1 MKLPRFTAGRIGLL
15 DYKALNQAF
24 TAIEELKRD
33 TATNATKPSEIA
45 GRSFVAQ
52 ITGLTTSATQG
63 SNQGTASTETVV
75 GATFVQAYL
84 YDWVEVSIGCGD
96 GIAPVGTGVSVLDLS
111 CARGTELSAALS
123 TTYYPAVDFNAMQ
136 RYTSG
141 DLVLLSRIA
150 VRSGS
155 RYSTMYA
162 VSPLQNASTAFL
174 ARLTSGHAT
183 IAGLYAWT
191 GVSVQ
196 LSGSTLGKS
205 LAVNLF
211 ELNAVRSC
219 ENYANV
225 LTMNGTSYAGSSNWG
240 HGQDTTAISKLPLP
254 TGSAGTGT
262 IVQMNRGAL
271 SATLTTTT
279 AGSFVVGIV
288 YKIITVG
295 TTNWTLIGASAS
307 TVGISFTATGIGT
320 GTGTAGFFG
329 AHYWFYSVA
338 PVTCV

>member
-1 MKLPRFTAGRIGLL
+1 MAGM
-15 DYKALNQAF
+15 
-24 TAIEELKRD
+24 
-33 TATNATKPSEIA
+33 
-45 GRSFVAQ
+45 
-52 ITGLTTSATQG
+52 TQG
-63 SNQGTASTETVV
+63 ALQTGTVV
-75 GATFVQAYL
+75 SGGEAIKTYL
-84 YDWVEVSIGCGD
+84 YDFTEVSFSIGD
-96 GIAPVGTGVSVLDLS
+96 GGAPDTLAATKINTAGIAGETQYTLASGTVTQKI
-111 CARGTELSAALS
+111 C
-123 TTYYPAVDFNAMQ
+123 AVDFALAQ
-136 RYTSG
+136 RFDVGDIVTLTSISERAG
-141 DLVLLSRIA
+141 GAVNGALLI
-150 VRSGS
+150 
-155 RYSTMYA
+155 RYMA
-162 VSPLQNASTAFL
+162 IVSEPKSSASFL

-196 LSGSTLGKS
+196 GSGSLLGKS

-211 ELNAVRSC
+211 ELNAVRSS

-225 LTMNGTSYAGSSNWG
+225 LTLNGTSYAGSSNWG

-262 IVQMNRGAL
+262 IVQMNRGTI

-279 AGSFVVGIV
+279 AGSFVIGIV

-295 TTNWTLIGASAS
+295 STNFTLIGASAN

-320 GTGTAGFFG
+320 GTGTAGFYG